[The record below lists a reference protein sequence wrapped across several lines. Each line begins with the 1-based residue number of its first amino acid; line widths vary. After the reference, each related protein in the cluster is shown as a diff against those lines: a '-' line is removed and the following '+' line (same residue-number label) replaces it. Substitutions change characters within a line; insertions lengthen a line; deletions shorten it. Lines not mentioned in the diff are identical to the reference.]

1 MQIKP
6 LEYRVHMA
14 LLGVVS
20 IAGLFST
27 ARLNHTI
34 SDWNA
39 SRISAQNHQAQIRAI
54 ENRAEIAQAAIDN
67 KVNQYDSVTVGWYIC
82 DPDNPPVFDT
92 TPYVDDPRLEVA
104 DRNDRNIGTMRY
116 GNFLF
121 DPEYCE

>member
-6 LEYRVHMA
+6 LEYRIHMA

-27 ARLNHTI
+27 TRLNQTI
-34 SDWNA
+34 SAWDD
-39 SRISAQNHQAQIRAI
+39 SRDSNQSHQAQIRAI
-54 ENRAEIAQAAIDN
+54 EERAEIAQAAIDN
-67 KVNQYDSVTVGWYIC
+67 KVNQYDSVAISWYTC

-92 TPYVDDPRLEVA
+92 APYVDDPRLEVA